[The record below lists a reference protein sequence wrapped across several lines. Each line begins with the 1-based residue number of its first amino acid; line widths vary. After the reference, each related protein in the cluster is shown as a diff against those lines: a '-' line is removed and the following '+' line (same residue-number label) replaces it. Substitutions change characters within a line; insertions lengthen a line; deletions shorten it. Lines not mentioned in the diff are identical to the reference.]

1 MHIVSKYPNGIF
13 NWVDLSTTDMEG
25 AKAFYSALFGWETTD
40 TLINADMGGV
50 YTNFKLNGYNV
61 AGGGQISPEM
71 QAQGMPTFWG
81 SYVKHDDADAI
92 AERITAAGGTL
103 MMPPMD
109 VMEEGRMV
117 MAVDP
122 TGATFGVWQP
132 RNHIGAELVNI
143 PNSLV
148 WNELATR
155 DTAAAAAFY
164 QAVFGWTGETDA
176 NGYTTFIMDGRRHAG
191 MMELDSNWDP
201 NTPAN
206 WTVYFAVDDLNATVA
221 KAQQL
226 GGNIIM
232 PSISAGEVGTL
243 AIIQDP
249 QGATFAVIQL
259 NGPAD
264 PPPGA

>member
-13 NWVDLSTTDMEG
+13 NWVDLSTTDIEG
-25 AKAFYSALFGWETTD
+25 AKAFYSALFGWEPTD
-40 TLINADMGGV
+40 TPMDGEMGGS
-50 YTNFKLNGYNV
+50 YTNFKLNGHNV

-81 SYVKHDDADAI
+81 SYVKHDDVDAV

-109 VMEEGRMV
+109 IMEEGRMV

-132 RNHIGAELVNI
+132 RKHIGAELVNMT
-143 PNSLV
+143 NTLV
-148 WNELATR
+148 WNELATQ
-155 DTAAAAAFY
+155 DTAAARAFY
-164 QAVFGWTGETDA
+164 HAVFGWTGEPDA
-176 NGYTTFIMDGRRHAG
+176 NDYTTFVQDGRRHAG
-191 MMELDSNWDP
+191 MMKLDSNWDS

-206 WTVYFAVDDLNATVA
+206 WTVYFAVDDLNATTA

-226 GGNIIM
+226 GGNVIM
-232 PSISAGEVGTL
+232 PSIPAGEVGTL
-243 AIIQDP
+243 AIVQDP
-249 QGATFAVIQL
+249 QGATFALIQL
-259 NGPAD
+259 SGPAD